1 MQDLLTQQ
9 DILKLVPNRYPF
21 LMLDRILELEPGK
34 RGVALKNVT
43 VNEAYFKGHFPDLK
57 VMPGVMV
64 IEACAQLIAVVC
76 RSVGL
81 LEARERDVAAAVDW
95 EPTPK
100 IEYIASIE
108 RFKFL
113 KPIVPGDQ
121 LILEVEI
128 GKKFQQLLRTS
139 VRAKVRTNL
148 VAEGIMI
155 ATSRS

>member
-9 DILKLVPNRYPF
+9 DILRLVPNRYPF

-81 LEARERDVAAAVDW
+81 LEAKERDVTAAADW

>member
-9 DILKLVPNRYPF
+9 DILRLVPNRYPF
-21 LMLDRILELEPGK
+21 LMLDRILELEPGV

-43 VNEAYFKGHFPDLK
+43 INEAYFKGHFPDLK

-81 LEARERDVAAAVDW
+81 LEARHESGEAADDW

-108 RFKFL
+108 RFKFI

-121 LILEVEI
+121 LILEAEI
-128 GKKFQQLLRTS
+128 GKKFQQLLRTK
-139 VRAKVRTNL
+139 VRARVRKSL
-148 VAEGIMI
+148 VAEGTMI

>member
-1 MQDLLTQQ
+1 VQNLLTQQ
-9 DILKLVPNRYPF
+9 DILTLVPNRYPF
-21 LMLDRILELEPGK
+21 LMLDRILELDPGK
-34 RGVALKNVT
+34 SGVGLKNVT
-43 VNEAYFKGHFPDLK
+43 ANEAYFKGHFPDLK

-81 LEARERDVAAAVDW
+81 LEAKSRGTAADW
-95 EPTPK
+95 EPSPK

-108 RFKFL
+108 RFKFI

-121 LILEVEI
+121 LILEVEV
-128 GKKFQQLLRTS
+128 GKKFQQLLRTT
-139 VRAKVRTNL
+139 VRARVRKDL
-148 VAEGIMI
+148 VAEGVMI

>member
-64 IEACAQLIAVVC
+64 VEACAQLIAVVC

-81 LEARERDVAAAVDW
+81 LEAKERDVAAAADW